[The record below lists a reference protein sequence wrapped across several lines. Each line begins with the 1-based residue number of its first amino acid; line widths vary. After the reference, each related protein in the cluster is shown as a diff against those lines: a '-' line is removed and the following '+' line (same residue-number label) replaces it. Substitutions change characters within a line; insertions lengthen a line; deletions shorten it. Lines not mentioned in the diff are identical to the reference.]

1 MRPIK
6 GYKKDFLLAILE
18 EMLLTRRFE
27 EKAGQMYG
35 LKKIGGFCHLYNGQE
50 AVSAGIAAATKRGE
64 DALLTGYRDHGHAIS
79 WGITPNEVM
88 AELYGKETGCS
99 KGKGGS
105 MHMFD
110 AEANMY
116 GGNGI
121 VGGQIPVA
129 AGVAFAQRYR
139 KEKNISVVLFGDG
152 AIHQG
157 AFHESMNL
165 AKVWKLPILF
175 VCENNQYGM
184 GTAMERV
191 SAVKDLYVKG
201 AAYDI
206 PSKQINGMDV
216 IEVLEEVKAARE
228 QILGDET
235 PVFFEIKTYR
245 YKGHSMSDPA
255 KYRTKEEM
263 EKFQKQDPIQSL
275 KDRMIEAKMLTDE
288 DYKAMDKRLKGI
300 VMEAVKFAEESPEPP
315 LSAMYDDIL
324 V

>member
-6 GYKKDFLLAILE
+6 GYDKDFLWGLLE

-50 AVSAGIAAATKRGE
+50 AVSSGIAAATKRGE
-64 DALLTGYRDHGHAIS
+64 DALLTGYRDHAHALT
-79 WGITPNEVM
+79 WGITPNAIM

-105 MHMFD
+105 MHLFD
-110 AEANMY
+110 AQAHMY

-129 AGVAFAQRYR
+129 AGVAFAQRYK
-139 KEKNISVVLFGDG
+139 KEKNITVVLFGDG

-165 AKVWKLPILF
+165 AKIWKLPLLLI
-175 VCENNQYGM
+175 CENNQYGM

-191 SAVKDLYVKG
+191 SAVKDLSVKG
-201 AAYDI
+201 VAYDI

-216 IEVLEEVKAARE
+216 IEVYEEIKKAKE
-228 QILGDET
+228 QILKEET
-235 PVFFEIKTYR
+235 PVFYEIKTYR

-275 KDRMIEAKMLTDE
+275 KERMIEAKMIKEE
-288 DYKAMDKRLKGI
+288 DYKDLDKKLKAV
-300 VMEAVKFAEESPEPP
+300 VMEAVQFADESPQPP